1 MTYNLQ
7 IKTTILFVF
16 FALSGIAQEKTVNY
30 EALDNYI
37 ATAVENYNLTGLSI
51 ALIKDNQ
58 VVFTKAYGSKNTQLN
73 QNMETAS
80 LFNIASC
87 SKAFTASCL
96 SKLVNEGKL
105 KWSDKVTSYLPDF
118 KLSDPNITNL
128 LTVEDLLCH
137 RSGLGT
143 FYGDLLW
150 YQTDYSQEEIM
161 KRMEFLPI
169 TVQYRSEFGY
179 QNDMYIV
186 AGKIIEKI
194 TGLSWGEYLKEN
206 ILIPLNMTETRVA
219 SKYLDKNQN
228 IAMPHLKKELE
239 ELYIIDEHPA
249 LSIYSST
256 DELSNWVKMLLNKGK
271 FEGKTVLEEKV
282 VRDLFTARLAMPVSL
297 YSESLGTNFK
307 NYAIGWSTFDYA
319 GKKIVEHD
327 GGMPGYI
334 SKVCLVPSENLG
346 MVILT
351 NDMNY
356 LPTAL
361 RYKILDL
368 FFSES
373 EKDWA
378 QIYLGY
384 QKESDDYDREKKEL
398 KYANR
403 KENTKPTLKLKEYAG
418 MYEDKMYG
426 KAEITIEKGELVFTM
441 LPAKN
446 AFTSKMT
453 HWQDNSFH
461 IKLNDNF
468 LPEGWVNFYFD
479 ENKKLEG
486 FKIEL
491 ENPDFHFFNLD
502 FVKK

>member
-1 MTYNLQ
+1 MTNNLQ
-7 IKTTILFVF
+7 LKITILFLF

-37 ATAVENYNLTGLSI
+37 ATSVKNYDLTGLSI
-51 ALIKDNQ
+51 ALIKDNE
-58 VVFTKAYGSKNTQLN
+58 VVFTKAYGSKNTKFNQQL
-73 QNMETAS
+73 ETAS

-118 KLSDPNITNL
+118 KLADPNITSL

-194 TGLSWGEYLKEN
+194 TGLTWGEYLKEN
-206 ILIPLNMTETRVA
+206 ILTPLNMLQTRVA

-228 IAMPHLKKELE
+228 IAMPHLKKEVE
-239 ELYIIDEHPA
+239 ELYLIDEHPA

-256 DELSNWVKMLLNKGK
+256 DELSNWVKMLLNKGQ
-271 FEGKTVLEEKV
+271 FEGKTILDEKV
-282 VRDLFTARLAMPVSL
+282 VRDLFTARLAMPVSS

-346 MVILT
+346 MIILT

-361 RYKILDL
+361 RYRILDL

-384 QKESDDYDREKKEL
+384 QKASDDYDQEKKEK

-403 KENTKPTLKLKEYAG
+403 NENTKPTLKLKEYAG
-418 MYEDKMYG
+418 SYEDKMYG
-426 KAEITIEKGELVFTM
+426 KAEITFEKGELTFTM
-441 LPAKN
+441 LPAKK
-446 AFTSKMT
+446 AFTSKMA

-479 ENKKLEG
+479 ENKNLEG